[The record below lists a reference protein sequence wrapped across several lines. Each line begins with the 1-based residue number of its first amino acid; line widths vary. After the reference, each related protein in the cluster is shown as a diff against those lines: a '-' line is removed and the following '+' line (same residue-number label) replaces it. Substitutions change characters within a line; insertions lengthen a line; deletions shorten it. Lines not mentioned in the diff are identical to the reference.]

1 MTKRPRS
8 TATTATD
15 LSTPVRVL
23 LFCVASDTEWEQA
36 GITGATVTAMMKD
49 TEREA
54 IILNSAELFAKVG
67 DGMKG

>member
-1 MTKRPRS
+1 
-8 TATTATD
+8 
-15 LSTPVRVL
+15 
-23 LFCVASDTEWEQA
+23 
-36 GITGATVTAMMKD
+36 MKD